1 MCGCNKSSEEIQS
14 RVLLR
19 EKNISKREVSTIDN
33 SWIRDS
39 LDRKLL
45 VQGPIHDIYG
55 DIVGYV
61 TKNED
66 GNIIR
71 IFKKDVKQILD

>member
-1 MCGCNKSSEEIQS
+1 MRS
-14 RVLLR
+14 LLR
-19 EKNISKREVSTIDN
+19 DQTVSKREVSLIDN
-33 SWIRDS
+33 KWIWDN
-39 LDRKLL
+39 LGRKLL

-55 DIVGYV
+55 DIIGYI

-71 IFKKDVKQILD
+71 IFKKNIKQILD

>member
-1 MCGCNKSSEEIQS
+1 MCDCRSESEIQMRS
-14 RVLLR
+14 LLR
-19 EKNISKREVSTIDN
+19 DQTVSKREVSLIDN
-33 SWIRDS
+33 KWIWDN
-39 LDRKLL
+39 LGRKLL

-55 DIVGYV
+55 DIIGYI

-71 IFKKDVKQILD
+71 IFKKNIKQILD